1 MDNPEGETQSDI
13 QQELADTVELLRWI
27 IGVLAGSA
35 WQNLGLV
42 PNPASKKVVRN
53 LEDARL
59 AIDAVAS
66 LIEHLKPRVDEKE
79 RRDLDTLLANLRLNF
94 VEQSAKPESTG

>member
-1 MDNPEGETQSDI
+1 MDNTENETQAGI
-13 QQELADTVELLRWI
+13 QDELADTVELLRWI
-27 IGVLAGSA
+27 VGVLAGSA

-66 LIEHLKPRVDEKE
+66 LIEHLKRRVDEKE

-94 VEQSAKPESTG
+94 VEQSGKPESTG

>member
-1 MDNPEGETQSDI
+1 MDEEQQANI
-13 QQELADTVELLRWI
+13 QEQLADTVELLRWI
-27 IGVLAGSA
+27 VGVLSGSA

-53 LEDARL
+53 LNDARL

-66 LIEHLKPRVDEKE
+66 LVELLKPRVDEKE
-79 RRDLDTLLANLRLNF
+79 RRDLDTLLANLRLNY
-94 VEQSAKPESTG
+94 VEQQAKPEQHD

>member
-1 MDNPEGETQSDI
+1 MGEDQQGEI
-13 QQELADTVELLRWI
+13 QEQLADTVELLRWI

-59 AIDAVAS
+59 AIDAAAS

-94 VEQSAKPESTG
+94 VEQSGKPESTG

>member
-1 MDNPEGETQSDI
+1 MDQD
-13 QQELADTVELLRWI
+13 QQADVQEQLADTVELLRWI
-27 IGVLAGSA
+27 VGVLSGSA

-42 PNPASKKVVRN
+42 PHPTSKKVVRN
-53 LEDARL
+53 LDDARL

-66 LIEHLKPRVDEKE
+66 LIDHLKPRVDENE

-94 VEQSAKPESTG
+94 VEQSAKSESTG